1 MRSPHSPGHTRR
13 RGEPSRG
20 ALGRGGVRSPAEGF
34 ARFGTRETLKRGRCF
49 GDAAAASV
57 QAHAYSPHPP
67 FPPLRRKRLN
77 IALALAQVDAE
88 HSIESGQ
95 SDNFVT
101 WHIRQFMDDPAK
113 TTSLFY
119 QHVAD
124 RKAAAEQ
131 VYAPRPPPRPLPR
144 LFSVFCSV
152 CFFYCV
158 FAGARRLI
166 RWHSF
171 RGIRLTRFLRC
182 LWCTRSVT
190 QLAQPI
196 KTDGFWRQPQNNWS
210 TIHSREV
217 KSNPYAAAVANLEKH
232 S

>member
-1 MRSPHSPGHTRR
+1 MWPTARPPRNKCTR
-13 RGEPSRG
+13 
-20 ALGRGGVRSPAEGF
+20 
-34 ARFGTRETLKRGRCF
+34 
-49 GDAAAASV
+49 
-57 QAHAYSPHPP
+57 
-67 FPPLRRKRLN
+67 
-77 IALALAQVDAE
+77 LAL
-88 HSIESGQ
+88 
-95 SDNFVT
+95 
-101 WHIRQFMDDPAK
+101 
-113 TTSLFY
+113 L
-119 QHVAD
+119 VA
-124 RKAAAEQ
+124 
-131 VYAPRPPPRPLPR
+131 RPSR

-158 FAGARRLI
+158 FAGARRVI

-171 RGIRLTRFLRC
+171 GGIRLTQFLRC
-182 LWCTRSVT
+182 PWCTRSVT

>member
-34 ARFGTRETLKRGRCF
+34 ARFGTRETLKWGRCF
-49 GDAAAASV
+49 GDVAAASV

-131 VYAPRPPPRPLPR
+131 VYAPRPPRRPPLASLLRVLFRLLLLLCLRGGAPRNTLAQFWG
-144 LFSVFCSV
+144 FSLD
-152 CFFYCV
+152 
-158 FAGARRLI
+158 AI
-166 RWHSF
+166 
-171 RGIRLTRFLRC
+171 LRC
-182 LWCTRSVT
+182 PWCTRSVT